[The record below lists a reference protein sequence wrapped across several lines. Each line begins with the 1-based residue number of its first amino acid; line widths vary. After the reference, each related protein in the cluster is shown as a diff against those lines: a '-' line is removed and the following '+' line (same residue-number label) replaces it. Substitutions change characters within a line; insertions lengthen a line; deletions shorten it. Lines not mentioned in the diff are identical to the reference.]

1 MNFVPH
7 VENAVTITYTADRP
21 YLSVT
26 PDWAGTIAIGLNRP
40 QPLDAI
46 AWMEVFAKTAKAAAD
61 LSLPGCRLELDG
73 PAAQLGD
80 RLPYLLL
87 MGLAGGAYRFRKYQ
101 SDAKAEEKIPM
112 VLSLTGRDD
121 AFDRALDRASCLVQS
136 VLLARDLVNE
146 PGNHLT
152 PAMLAQ
158 RLTDAFAGLP
168 VEVTVLDP
176 ASLEALGA
184 GALLAV
190 GNSSVNGPR
199 LIALSYTGAPEDN
212 RRLGLVGKGVTVD
225 TGGYCLKTA
234 SGLLGTKGDMAG
246 AAAVSCALLALA
258 RNGVHANVTAV
269 IPACENRL
277 SDGSMIPGDVITSLS
292 GKTIEVGNTDAEG
305 RLILAD
311 AITYAIREAHATH
324 VVDIA
329 TLTGAVCTMFGSS
342 RAGALTSDEGFFGQ
356 LLQAADPVGERYWLL
371 PGDLE
376 YDKLV
381 DSTIADVKNRPGS
394 CGTIA
399 AGLFLKRF
407 TEDKPWI
414 HLDIAGTA
422 WTSPP
427 IWAYQTEGATG
438 AGTATLYRL
447 AEEFFRAR

>member
-1 MNFVPH
+1 MKLVSH
-7 VENAVTITYTADRP
+7 AENAVTITYTAARP

-26 PDWAGTIAIGLNRP
+26 PDWTGRLEIGLDRSH
-40 QPLDAI
+40 PLDSI

-87 MGLAGGAYRFRKYQ
+87 MGLSGAAYRFHKYQ
-101 SDAKAEEKIPM
+101 TNAQDAAKIPM
-112 VLSLTGRDD
+112 VLSLTGRDE
-121 AFDRALDRASCLVQS
+121 AFDRALDRAGNLVRA

-152 PAMLAQ
+152 PDLLAR
-158 RLTDAFAGLP
+158 RLTDAFTGLP

-176 ASLEALGA
+176 AALETLGA

-199 LIALSYTGAPEDN
+199 LIALTYTGAPEDS

-225 TGGYCLKTA
+225 TGGYCLKTPA
-234 SGLLGTKGDMAG
+234 GLLGTKGDMAG

-258 RNGVHANVTAV
+258 QNGVRANVTAV

-311 AITYAIREAHATH
+311 ALTYAIREAKATH
-324 VVDIA
+324 LVDIA
-329 TLTGAVCTMFGSS
+329 TLTGAVCAMFGSS
-342 RAGALTSDEGFFGQ
+342 RAGAMTSDESFFAQ
-356 LLQAADPVGERYWLL
+356 LLAAAEPMGERYWLL

-381 DSTIADVKNRPGS
+381 DSAVADVKNRPGS

-399 AGLFLKRF
+399 AGLFLRRF

-414 HLDIAGTA
+414 HLDVAGTA

-447 AEEFFRAR
+447 AETFFQK